1 MLEVKKLSYARNGI
15 DLFSELS
22 FTLSSG
28 EVLLVRGPNG
38 SGKTTLLRTLCSLTA
53 PTTGEIFWHG
63 RKVLLF
69 EQNLREDLVY
79 LGHQPA
85 LKEELSVQENL
96 GYALRL
102 SGIVAD
108 SVQIDALE
116 RVGLAD
122 RRKFQVRQL
131 SQGQKR
137 RLNIARLI
145 LSTQKLWLLDE
156 PLTALDDAGIDLLTG
171 VIEQHSR
178 AGGMAVMATH
188 QTFPI
193 TVPVIKELRLQ

>member
-1 MLEVKKLSYARNGI
+1 MLEVKQLSYARNGI

-38 SGKTTLLRTLCSLTA
+38 CGKTTLLRTLCSLTA
-53 PTTGEIFWHG
+53 PTAGEIFWRG
-63 RKVLLF
+63 RKVLPL
-69 EQNLREDLVY
+69 EQSLREELVY

-102 SGIVAD
+102 GGIVPD
-108 SVQIDALE
+108 SVQIAALQQ
-116 RVGLAD
+116 VGLAH
-122 RRKFQVRQL
+122 RRRFQVRQL

-156 PLTALDDAGIDLLTG
+156 PLTALDDAGINLLIG
-171 VIEQHSR
+171 VIEQHGR
-178 AGGMAVMATH
+178 AGGMVVMATH

-193 TVPVIKELRLQ
+193 TAPVIKELRLQ